1 MRLRMGVG
9 GNARPIGFIGRPVDK
24 ARVMLWD
31 EDRPFGAWQLAGL
44 PFAPPGR
51 IERDLT
57 ARFSVDIGARVSRVC
72 QHMINC
78 GVARVDPP
86 DRCTIMGLHR
96 KGQALAAQPKPDPTH
111 RTEFG
116 KARED
121 GADCRGHRRIGVKA
135 DLAVLFA
142 PDEAHRETATQFA
155 PRRFVAD
162 AAEQASPQ
170 DVQLGLTHRAFQAEH
185 QSVVE
190 HCRVVDPIGVAD
202 QSVGQ
207 AAEIEQAV
215 PIGVIAGQTRD
226 LQAEHDTDMPQRD
239 LRGEPGK
246 ATAFDNA

>member
-1 MRLRMGVG
+1 
-9 GNARPIGFIGRPVDK
+9 
-24 ARVMLWD
+24 
-31 EDRPFGAWQLAGL
+31 
-44 PFAPPGR
+44 
-51 IERDLT
+51 
-57 ARFSVDIGARVSRVC
+57 
-72 QHMINC
+72 
-78 GVARVDPP
+78 
-86 DRCTIMGLHR
+86 MGLHR

-142 PDEAHRETATQFA
+142 PDEAHGETATQFA
-155 PRRFVAD
+155 ARRFVAD